1 MRTRDVRGGKRHCTE
16 EGRMEVLTEAAGS
29 SWLCYLISLQYQRV
43 MLNGNYF
50 VPLVSHA
57 LDGIDSNA
65 QKRQA
70 ASSSM

>member
-1 MRTRDVRGGKRHCTE
+1 
-16 EGRMEVLTEAAGS
+16 MEVLTEAAGS